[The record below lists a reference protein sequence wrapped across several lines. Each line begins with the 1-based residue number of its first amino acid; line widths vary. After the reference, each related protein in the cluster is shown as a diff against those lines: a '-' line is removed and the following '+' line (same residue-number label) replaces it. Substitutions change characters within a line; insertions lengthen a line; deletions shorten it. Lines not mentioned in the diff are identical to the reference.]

1 MITDNSPKTEEE
13 VKHMEKIPYA
23 SVVGSIMYAM
33 VFSRS
38 NLVYAANMLSRF
50 MSNPGRECWSV
61 VKWVLMYL
69 KGSIDVG
76 ILCGD
81 GVIGKL
87 GVAEGYVDF
96 DYAGSVDTRRSLI
109 GYVFTLFDGTI
120 S

>member
-1 MITDNSPKTEEE
+1 MVAHFDMELELMDVKTAFLHGEL
-13 VKHMEKIPYA
+13 EKTIY
-23 SVVGSIMYAM
+23 M
-33 VFSRS
+33 RS

-87 GVAEGYVDF
+87 GVAEG
-96 DYAGSVDTRRSLI
+96 RL
-109 GYVFTLFDGTI
+109 VFIQGGFILDGN
-120 S
+120 